1 MEKKRILEV
10 CKLTKKWEELIEEI
24 KILEKSIKTD
34 LSCALVYSYRRD
46 DLILYLSKE
55 EIEFIL
61 NNRKARLQEL
71 EEEWETFIKE

>member
-1 MEKKRILEV
+1 MEKERILEI
-10 CKLTKKWEELIEEI
+10 CKLTKKWEELIGEI
-24 KILEKSIKTD
+24 KILEINIKTD
-34 LSCALVYSYRRD
+34 LSCALVPRYRRD

-71 EEEWETFIKE
+71 EEELKNFIKE